1 MADDGKK
8 PIYKRDI
15 YTKNLILS
23 LSPTQWK
30 KLRYIAK
37 HNKKTLNE
45 QLRVLV
51 DHVIRVFE
59 QSQGEIILEDTP
71 PKIKQ

>member
-1 MADDGKK
+1 MAADDKK
-8 PIYKRDI
+8 PVYKRDI
-15 YTKNLILS
+15 YTNNLILS
-23 LSPTQWK
+23 LSPTQWQ

-37 HNKKTLNE
+37 HNKKTLSE

-59 QSQGEIILEDTP
+59 QSQGEIILEDTS